1 MANKSVS
8 IAQWLGALVRTG
20 RALCAAPVVVLAVS
34 FLALTIPIVTAN
46 AVRAAEGGP
55 VKVTADEFVI
65 SEGENLAT
73 FTGNVVVVQ
82 GTLTVRAQKLIVHYG
97 AKGASD
103 IETLEALGKVHIK
116 TPEQDV
122 TGDKGIYDPKTR
134 VMRVVGNVRAT
145 SATGTVTAP
154 ELLVNFATNTTQF
167 TNSTGSRVTG
177 VFNP

>member
-1 MANKSVS
+1 MMMVGR
-8 IAQWLGALVRTG
+8 IVRKWTG
-20 RALCAAPVVVLAVS
+20 RCFFDRLNVAASVILAICLVMMGPLVPAQAS
-34 FLALTIPIVTAN
+34 EA
-46 AVRAAEGGP
+46 GP

-65 SEGENLAT
+65 SEGDNLAT

-97 AKGASD
+97 ANGASD
-103 IETLEALGKVHIK
+103 IKTLEALGKVHIK

-122 TGDKGIYDPKTR
+122 TGDKGVYDPKTR
-134 VMRVVGNVRAT
+134 VMKVTGNVRAT

-167 TNSTGSRVTG
+167 TNGTGERVTG